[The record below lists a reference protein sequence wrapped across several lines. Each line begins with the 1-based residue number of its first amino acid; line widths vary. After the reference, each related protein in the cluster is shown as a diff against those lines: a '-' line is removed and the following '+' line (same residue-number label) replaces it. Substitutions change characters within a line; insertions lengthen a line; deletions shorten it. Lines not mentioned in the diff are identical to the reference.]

1 MISNS
6 KLMTRMLDGEAIIDD
21 EKLDRE
27 QIINITLQRE

>member
-6 KLMTRMLDGEAIIDD
+6 ELMTRMLDGEVIVDD

-27 QIINITLQRE
+27 QIINIRLQRE